1 MEMTKPKRDPNVEFD
16 FPCAEAREFYA
27 NEAGELNESDVIS
40 SKTLADLFNGFDK
53 KEKDKLQKD

>member
-40 SKTLADLFNGFDK
+40 SKTACRLV
-53 KEKDKLQKD
+53 